1 MQFSKTIGFEVLRQ
15 KAAAMS
21 CLFLMAFVV
30 ACLAAPSSIHAQQY
44 LGTLSG
50 SVSDPTGAK
59 VVGASVTATDIT
71 TKFETKAVT
80 NGSGDYTIPF
90 LTPDT
95 YSVTVASSGFRTE
108 QRTDIVLTAGGI
120 VQVDF
125 SLKAGGETQSVVVT
139 ADTQL
144 LDTTSGNLATTFLT
158 EEVTDTPNVG
168 RNPFVLSTLAA
179 GVYSAGSGGYMQ
191 GKASTFTNPFSG
203 AAVQVDSNGSS
214 GHNRLTL
221 DGVPDDPSERFSGSS
236 YTGFVPSPESV
247 EEVKVQTALYDA
259 QYGHGDGVVTNT
271 VLRTGSGKFHGA
283 VYDVF
288 RNTYLDANTYERSP
302 NQNALTTGT
311 ALTPRGSDQWQQPGG
326 VLDGPIFIPHI
337 YNGRDKTFFM
347 VAYEYLQLHQV
358 LPYTSLVP
366 TTSGGI
372 TGAGQVGG
380 DFSGLCSAFNPSTG
394 ICLPGD
400 GIQIYDPNSTQSGTG
415 NRTPYP
421 NNIIPK
427 TAVNGLTPISPAGAA
442 LMKYFPA
449 PNSNL
454 SPTVN
459 YISTHTSVPNRYY
472 SFVTR
477 VDHQFSE
484 KQHLDA
490 TFFKAVLHQFEP
502 NEGFPTVI
510 GPTGTGYTVYRNN
523 EGGSIEDSCVF
534 SPTLVLNARVGVV
547 YHPFGLVYPGSTF
560 NLGSINISGT
570 GLPYQ
575 SFPGTTGSDSYAG
588 LAAGNTGQ
596 ISEDT
601 LGSTSVMVA
610 KNIQKHSLRI
620 GFEGNLSRYNV
631 QNPQSGVGVFAFN
644 RQFTQE
650 NSSGASGTNCPAP
663 SCVVG
668 SDPASGN
675 AMASLL
681 LGYPSSGSYGNT
693 IAYAMEQQYMAFYV
707 QDDWR
712 ISDKLTINAGLRW
725 DYESPFTERYNR
737 LNAGFCLTCANP
749 IQASVTGLTT
759 NGGLTFVNT
768 TASSS
773 RFAAPQEFQHAQ
785 PLFGAAYQITP
796 KIVVRGGFGL
806 IYFNTQDSPLSQGYS
821 NSTSYVATTNSVFP
835 FTSLSTP
842 WPAGVQLPS
851 GNTLGL
857 STQLGQGVTY
867 PDPNAVQPK
876 MWQWSASLQTQLPG
890 QIALQIGYAANKV
903 SQLPINASINVL
915 PASFMGTSTA
925 PLTSTQIATLTASVP
940 NPMAGKLA
948 GSSLNGATV
957 QQYLLDVP
965 FPEFTNVTDNY
976 IPAGS
981 ALYNALQLSANK
993 QLTHHFEVQGNFTF
1007 SKIMDQNMFQNPQ
1020 SQTTLRFE
1028 DSQPNVLSN
1037 FWGTY
1042 HFPDLIGKNSIE
1054 RETLGGWK
1062 VQGVLRADNAT
1073 KIANPGS
1080 VGSGGGTG
1088 GSQYGTSQT
1097 YTQLASPKAAYR
1109 SYARFFNT
1117 CYENSSGALVYTTV
1131 SGSGAVIPG
1140 CDSTNNN
1147 IPAFR
1152 ANPSFT
1158 LNNIKPYMDVR
1169 QLVHPLMDVSLFKT
1183 FNIRESLNFEIR
1195 GEAFNVMNTPNFG
1208 GPGTTPGSSSY
1219 GYVTLTQAN
1228 DPRLIQ
1234 LTARINF

>member
-1 MQFSKTIGFEVLRQ
+1 MKLSKRIDFVSMKHKG
-15 KAAAMS
+15 AARR
-21 CLFLMAFVV
+21 CLLLMAFVV
-30 ACLAAPSSIHAQQY
+30 TALFASSSIQAQQY

-50 SVSDPTGAK
+50 SVSDSTGAK
-59 VVGASVTATDIT
+59 VVGANVTATDIT

-80 NGSGDYTIPF
+80 NGSGDYAIPF
-90 LTPDT
+90 LTPDEYT
-95 YSVTVASSGFRTE
+95 VTLAAAGFRSE
-108 QRTDIVLTAGGI
+108 KRTGIVLTAGSI

-179 GVYSAGSGGYMQ
+179 GVYSAGSGGFMQ

-247 EEVKVQTALYDA
+247 QEVKVQTALYDA

-271 VLRTGSGKFHGA
+271 VLRTGSSKFHGA
-283 VYDVF
+283 AYDVF
-288 RNTYLDANTYERSP
+288 RNTYMNANTYERVP
-302 NQNALTTGT
+302 TQTTAPAGS

-326 VLDGPIFIPHI
+326 VFDGPIFIPHI
-337 YNGRDKTFFM
+337 YNGRDKTSFM
-347 VAYEYLQLHQV
+347 VAYEYLQLHSL

-366 TTSGGI
+366 TTTGGT
-372 TGAGQVGG
+372 TGKGEVGG
-380 DFSGLCSAFNPSTG
+380 DFSSLCSAFNGSGVCTSG
-394 ICLPGD
+394 V
-400 GIQIYDPNSTQSGTG
+400 QIYDPTSVTTGTG
-415 NRTPYP
+415 NRTPFP
-421 NNIIPK
+421 GNIIP
-427 TAVNGLTPISPAGAA
+427 TARINAAGAA
-442 LMKYFPA
+442 LIADFPK
-449 PNSNL
+449 PNSSL

-459 YISTHTSVPNRYY
+459 YISTDTSVPNRYY

-502 NEGFPTVI
+502 NEGFPTAI

-523 EGGSIEDSCVF
+523 EGGSIEDSYVF
-534 SPTLVLNARVGVV
+534 SPTLVLNARVGVI
-547 YHPFGLVYPGSTF
+547 YHPFGLVYPGNTF

-575 SFPGTTGSDSYAG
+575 SFPGTSATDSYSG

-601 LGSTSVMVA
+601 LGSTSVLVA
-610 KNIQKHSLRI
+610 KTIQKHSLRF

-631 QNPQSGVGVFAFN
+631 QNPQSGIGVFAFN

-650 NSSGASGTNCPAP
+650 NSSGASGANCPAA

-668 SDPASGN
+668 SDQTSGN
-675 AMASLL
+675 PMASLL

-693 IAYAMEQQYMAFYV
+693 IAYAMEQQYMAFYI

-712 ISDKLTINAGLRW
+712 VSEKLTVNAGLRW
-725 DYESPFTERYNR
+725 DYESPFTERFNR
-737 LNAGFCLTCANP
+737 LNSGFCTTCSNP
-749 IQASVTGLTT
+749 IQTSVAGLTT

-768 TASSS
+768 PSSSS
-773 RFAAPQEFQHAQ
+773 RFAAPQKYEHFQ
-785 PLFGAAYQITP
+785 PRFGAAYQITP
-796 KIVVRGGFGL
+796 KMVARGGIGL

-821 NSTSYVATTNSVFP
+821 NTTSYVATTNSVTP
-835 FTSLSTP
+835 FTSISSP
-842 WPAGVQLPS
+842 WPTGIQLPT
-851 GNTLGL
+851 GNSLGL

-876 MWQWSASLQTQLPG
+876 MLQWSFSLQTQLPG
-890 QIALQIGYAANKV
+890 QIAFQVGYAGNKV
-903 SQLPINASINVL
+903 YQLPINAQVDFL
-915 PASFMGTSTA
+915 PATFMGTSAT
-925 PLTSTQIATLTASVP
+925 PLSSTQIAALNATAAT
-940 NPMAGKLA
+940 NPLAGKLP
-948 GSSLNGATV
+948 GSSLNGNV

-965 FPEFTNVTDNY
+965 FPEFTGVTDNF

-993 QLTHHFEVQGNFTF
+993 QLSHHFEVQGNFTF

-1020 SQTTLRFE
+1020 FQTPLRFE
-1028 DSQPNVLSN
+1028 DPQPNVLSN

-1042 HFPDLIGKNSIE
+1042 RFPELIGKNIIE
-1054 RETLGGWK
+1054 REAIGGWK
-1062 VQGVLRADNAT
+1062 LQGVLRADNAT

-1097 YTQLASPKAAYR
+1097 YTQLMTPKAAYR
-1109 SYARFFNT
+1109 SYTRYFNT

-1131 SGSGAVIPG
+1131 SGSGAIVPG

-1147 IPAFR
+1147 TPAFR

-1169 QLVHPLMDVSLFKT
+1169 ELVHPLMDVSLFKT
-1183 FNIRESLNFEIR
+1183 FQIHESLNFEIR

>member
-1 MQFSKTIGFEVLRQ
+1 
-15 KAAAMS
+15 
-21 CLFLMAFVV
+21 
-30 ACLAAPSSIHAQQY
+30 LASSLVQAQQY

-50 SVSDPTGAK
+50 SVSDSSGAK
-59 VVGASVTATDIT
+59 VVGANVTATDIT

-80 NGSGDYTIPF
+80 NGSGSYTIPF

-95 YSVTVASSGFRTE
+95 YSVTVASAGFRQE
-108 QRTDIVLTAGGI
+108 KRTDIVLTAGGI

-125 SLKAGGETQSVVVT
+125 SLKAGGETQSVIVT

-203 AAVQVDSNGSS
+203 AAVQVDSNGST

-221 DGVPDDPSERFSGSS
+221 DGVPDDPSERFSGAS

-247 EEVKVQTALYDA
+247 QEVKVQTALYDA
-259 QYGHGDGVVTNT
+259 QFGHGDGVVTNT
-271 VLRTGSGKFHGA
+271 VLRTGSSKFHGA
-283 VYDVF
+283 AYDVF
-288 RNTYLDANTYERSP
+288 RNTYMDANTYERAP
-302 NQNALTTGT
+302 NQNVLTTGT
-311 ALTPRGSDQWQQPGG
+311 TLTPRGSDQWQQPGG
-326 VLDGPIFIPHI
+326 VLDGPVFIPHV
-337 YNGRDKTFFM
+337 YNGRQKTFFM
-347 VAYEYLQLHQV
+347 VAYEYLQLHQL

-366 TTSGGI
+366 TVSGGT
-372 TGAGQVGG
+372 TGKGMVGG
-380 DFSGLCSAFNPSTG
+380 DFSSLCSAFNSSGVCTS
-394 ICLPGD
+394 
-400 GIQIYDPNSTQSGTG
+400 GIQIYDPTSVASGTG
-415 NRTPYP
+415 NRTPFP
-421 NNIIPK
+421 GNIIP
-427 TAVNGLTPISPAGAA
+427 AARINPAGAA
-442 LMKYFPA
+442 LMADFPA
-449 PNSNL
+449 PNSTL

-502 NEGFPTVI
+502 NEGFPTAI

-523 EGGSIEDSCVF
+523 EGGSIEDSYVF
-534 SPTLVLNARVGVV
+534 SPTLVLNARVGVI

-575 SFPGTTGSDSYAG
+575 SFPGTSGSDSYAG

-610 KNIQKHSLRI
+610 KTIQRHSLRM

-644 RQFTQE
+644 RQFTQQ
-650 NSSGASGTNCPAP
+650 NSSGASGANCPAP

-668 SDPASGN
+668 SDQTSGN

-681 LGYPSSGSYGNT
+681 LGYPSSGTYGNT

-712 ISDKLTINAGLRW
+712 VSDKLTINAGLRW

-749 IQASVTGLTT
+749 IQTSVTGLTT

-768 TASSS
+768 SASSS
-773 RFAAPQEFQHAQ
+773 RYAAPQKFQYFQ
-785 PLFGAAYQITP
+785 PRFGAAYQITP
-796 KIVVRGGFGL
+796 KIVARGGFGL
-806 IYFNTQDSPLSQGYS
+806 IYFNTQDSPLSQGFS
-821 NSTSYVATTNSVFP
+821 NSTSYVATTNSVYP
-835 FTSLSTP
+835 FTSISTP
-842 WPAGVQLPS
+842 WPTGVQLPT

-876 MWQWSASLQTQLPG
+876 MWQWSVSLQMQAPG
-890 QIALQIGYAANKV
+890 QIALQVGYAANKV
-903 SQLPINASINVL
+903 SQLPINAQIDVL
-915 PASFMGTSTA
+915 PASFMGTSAT
-925 PLTSTQIATLTASVP
+925 PLSSAAISALTASVT
-940 NPMAGKLA
+940 NPLAGKLS

-965 FPEFTNVTDNY
+965 YPEFTGVTDNF

-1028 DSQPNVLSN
+1028 DPQPNILSN

-1042 HFPDLIGKNSIE
+1042 HFPDLNGKNIIE
-1054 RETLGGWK
+1054 REALGGWK
-1062 VQGVLRADNAT
+1062 VQGVLRADNAS

-1097 YTQLASPKAAYR
+1097 YTQLMSPKAAYR
-1109 SYARFFNT
+1109 SYTRYFNT
-1117 CYENSSGALVYTTV
+1117 CYENSSGALVYTSV
-1131 SGSGAVIPG
+1131 SGSGAVVPG

-1183 FNIRESLNFEIR
+1183 FNIHESINFEIR

-1219 GYVTLTQAN
+1219 GYVTLTQSN